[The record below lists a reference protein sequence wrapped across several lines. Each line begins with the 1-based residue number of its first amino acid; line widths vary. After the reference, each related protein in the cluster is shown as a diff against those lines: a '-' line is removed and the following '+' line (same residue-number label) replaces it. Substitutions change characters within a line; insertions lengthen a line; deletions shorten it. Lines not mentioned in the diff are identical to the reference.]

1 MVGIGDLSRGFIQEI
16 CETNNGEERPVVQ
29 ILEARPLVSS
39 QTEPAS
45 EAQYFRF
52 RISDGMFSYNSCL
65 NQADI
70 TQRIKKDAL
79 DQGNPVLRIK
89 YTIKTAQ
96 KPLLRI
102 MDYEILGRD
111 LPVFGNP
118 VHHSGNPSDY
128 RGLNPNANIH
138 NTRPELRLPQKDGS
152 NSRQNSSVSIL
163 VSLGELR
170 RGSEFHYCYSIA
182 LVFNFRYKAFGLTLG
197 SSSCRLA
204 NLVGQNLTPIK
215 LITPYVNK
223 WRICGVVTAK
233 EDLRNIRTARRDMK
247 VFNFELTDEEG
258 GCIRIAAFDD
268 VAEKFY
274 SIIQK
279 GSMFYVSGGTVKQAN
294 KRFNTTGHDY
304 EITIRNDSEVLPCL
318 DREKIE
324 QPKLLLSIVRLCNV
338 ANHIGEPI
346 DIIAI
351 VEKVND
357 IVQVTARN
365 TGAQLEKRDVI
376 LIDTSETEITLTFW
390 GEQARTYGKE
400 IEGQTI
406 GIKGAFVKEFNGS
419 LSLSTGNSSR
429 IELNMECAETANLYN
444 WYRQTR
450 PSVQA
455 RNLTT
460 VGLTSDSYARDL
472 RIIRLSEL
480 GALGRDS
487 EKGTFFNVTAMI
499 SSLKADGALYKVE
512 ISDFSGSHWVTVFE
526 DKAVKLLKN
535 DAEQLGQLLDNDLKI
550 SYDYSGSKCCGISV
564 NNYANHENLREKAI
578 KVMMTRVTKGL
589 DEYNEVFNAVRFR
602 EYTFRIRAK
611 SEFYNNEEKIKWNVF
626 DINEVNH
633 DKYIDELMKAV
644 NKLEEM

>member
-1 MVGIGDLSRGFIQEI
+1 MVGIGDLSRGFIREI
-16 CETNNGEERPVVQ
+16 CETNTGEERPVIQV
-29 ILEARPLVSS
+29 LEARPLVNS
-39 QTEPAS
+39 QAESAS

-65 NQADI
+65 NQASI
-70 TQRIKKDAL
+70 TERIKTDAL

-128 RGLNPNANIH
+128 RGLNPNANMH
-138 NTRPELRLPQKDGS
+138 NTRLELRSPQKGS
-152 NSRQNSSVSIL
+152 STSGQNAP
-163 VSLGELR
+163 LR
-170 RGSEFHYCYSIA
+170 CS
-182 LVFNFRYKAFGLTLG
+182 G
-197 SSSCRLA
+197 SSSRRLA

-233 EDLRNIRTARRDMK
+233 EDLRNIRTVRRDMK

-268 VAEKFY
+268 VAEEFY

-304 EITIRNDSEVLPCL
+304 EITIRSDSEVSPCL

-324 QPKLLLSIVRLCNV
+324 QPKLSLSIVRLCNV
-338 ANHIGEPI
+338 ANHVGESI

-357 IVQVTARN
+357 IMQVTARN
-365 TGAQLEKRDVI
+365 TGTQLEKRDIV

-390 GEQARTYGKE
+390 GEQARLYDKE

-406 GIKGAFVKEFNGS
+406 GIKGTFVKEFNGN
-419 LSLSTGNSSR
+419 LSLSTASSSR
-429 IELNMECAETANLYN
+429 IELNMDCAETASLYK
-444 WYRQTR
+444 WYRETR

-460 VGLTSDSYARDL
+460 TGLTADSYGRDL
-472 RIIRLSEL
+472 RIIRLSEFC
-480 GALGRDS
+480 GLGRDS
-487 EKGTFFNVTAMI
+487 EKGTLFNITAMI
-499 SSLKADGALYKVE
+499 SSLKADGALYKSCGTNGCKKKVIEINNQYRCEKCDITLDKYKYVLLMTME

-526 DKAVKLLKN
+526 DKAVKLLKS
-535 DAEQLGQLLDNDLKI
+535 DAEQLGQLLDNDL
-550 SYDYSGSKCCGISV
+550 
-564 NNYANHENLREKAI
+564 
-578 KVMMTRVTKGL
+578 L

-611 SEFYNNEEKIKWNVF
+611 SEFYNGEEKIKWSVF

-633 DKYIDELMKAV
+633 DKYIDELTRAV
-644 NKLEEM
+644 SKLEKL

>member
-16 CETNNGEERPVVQ
+16 CETNNGEEKPVVQ
-29 ILEARPLVSS
+29 ILEARPLVNS

-70 TQRIKKDAL
+70 TERIKKDAL

-128 RGLNPNANIH
+128 RGLNPNANVH
-138 NTRPELRLPQKDGS
+138 NTRPQLQSPQKGGAS
-152 NSRQNSSVSIL
+152 VGQNVP
-163 VSLGELR
+163 
-170 RGSEFHYCYSIA
+170 A
-182 LVFNFRYKAFGLTLG
+182 RYIG
-197 SSSCRLA
+197 SSSRRLA

-274 SIIQK
+274 SIVQK
-279 GSMFYVSGGTVKQAN
+279 GSMFYVSGGIVKQAN

-324 QPKLLLSIVRLCNV
+324 QPKLSLSIVRLCNV

-351 VEKVND
+351 AERVND
-357 IVQVTARN
+357 IMQVTARN

-390 GEQARTYGKE
+390 GEQARAYDKE

-429 IELNMECAETANLYN
+429 IELNMECAETANLYK
-444 WYRQTR
+444 WYRETR
-450 PSVQA
+450 PAVQA

-460 VGLTSDSYARDL
+460 TGLTSDSYARDL

-499 SSLKADGALYKVE
+499 SSLKADGALYKSCGTNGCKKKVIELNNQYRCEKCDVTLDKYKYVLLMTVE

-535 DAEQLGQLLDNDLKI
+535 DAEQLGQLLDNDL
-550 SYDYSGSKCCGISV
+550 
-564 NNYANHENLREKAI
+564 
-578 KVMMTRVTKGL
+578 L
-589 DEYNEVFNAVRFR
+589 DEYNEVFNTVRFR

-611 SEFYNNEEKIKWNVF
+611 SEFYNNEEKIKWSVF
-626 DINEVNH
+626 DINEVNQ
-633 DKYIDELMKAV
+633 DKYIDELTKAV
-644 NKLEEM
+644 NKLEEI

>member
-16 CETNNGEERPVVQ
+16 CETNTGEERPVVQ

-39 QTEPAS
+39 QMEPTS
-45 EAQYFRF
+45 NAQYFRF

-70 TQRIKKDAL
+70 TERIKRDSL

-118 VHHSGNPSDY
+118 VHHSGNPNDY
-128 RGLNPNANIH
+128 RGLNPNANMV
-138 NTRPELRLPQKDGS
+138 NARAELRSPQK
-152 NSRQNSSVSIL
+152 
-163 VSLGELR
+163 
-170 RGSEFHYCYSIA
+170 A
-182 LVFNFRYKAFGLTLG
+182 RYGG
-197 SSSCRLA
+197 QPSHRLA

-279 GSMFYVSGGTVKQAN
+279 GLMFYVSGGTVKQAN

-304 EITIRNDSEVLPCL
+304 EITVRNDSEVMPCL

-324 QPKLLLSIVRLCNV
+324 QPKLILNIVRLCNV
-338 ANHIGEPI
+338 ANHVNESI

-357 IVQVTARN
+357 IMQVTARS
-365 TGAQLEKRDVI
+365 TGAHLEKRDI
-376 LIDTSETEITLTFW
+376 MLIDMSETEITLTFW
-390 GEQARTYGKE
+390 GEQARTYDKE

-406 GIKGAFVKEFNGS
+406 GIKGAFVKEFNGN
-419 LSLSTGNSSR
+419 LSLSIGNSSR
-429 IELNMECAETANLYN
+429 IELNMECAETTNLYR
-444 WYRQTR
+444 WYRETR

-460 VGLTSDSYARDL
+460 TSLTSDSYARDL

-487 EKGTFFNVTAMI
+487 EKAVFFNITAMI
-499 SSLKADGALYKVE
+499 SSLKADGALYKSCGTNGCKKKVIELNNQYRCERCDVTLDKYKYVLLMTIE

-526 DKAVKLLKN
+526 DKATKLLKS
-535 DAEQLGQLLDNDLKI
+535 DAEQLGHLLDNDL
-550 SYDYSGSKCCGISV
+550 
-564 NNYANHENLREKAI
+564 
-578 KVMMTRVTKGL
+578 L

-611 SEFYNNEEKIKWNVF
+611 SEFYNDEEKIKWSVY

-633 DKYIDELMKAV
+633 DKYIDELTKAV
-644 NKLEEM
+644 TKLEEIKQNSKLKQCGR

>member
-29 ILEARPLVSS
+29 ILEARPLVNS
-39 QTEPAS
+39 QAEPAS

-70 TQRIKKDAL
+70 TERIKKDAL
-79 DQGNPVLRIK
+79 DRGNPVLRIK
-89 YTIKTAQ
+89 YTIKAAQ

-118 VHHSGNPSDY
+118 VHHSGNPNDY
-128 RGLNPNANIH
+128 RGLNPNASMH
-138 NTRPELRLPQKDGS
+138 NMRSEHRSPQKGGS
-152 NSRQNSSVSIL
+152 DLGQNATV
-163 VSLGELR
+163 R
-170 RGSEFHYCYSIA
+170 YS
-182 LVFNFRYKAFGLTLG
+182 G
-197 SSSCRLA
+197 SSSRRLA

-274 SIIQK
+274 SVIQK

-304 EITIRNDSEVLPCL
+304 EVTIRNDSEVLPCL

-324 QPKLLLSIVRLCNV
+324 QPKLSLSIVRLCNIS
-338 ANHIGEPI
+338 NHIGEPV

-357 IVQVTARN
+357 IMQVTARN
-365 TGAQLEKRDVI
+365 TGAQLEKRDII

-390 GEQARTYGKE
+390 GEQARTYDKE

-429 IELNMECAETANLYN
+429 VELNMDCAETTNLYR
-444 WYRQTR
+444 WYRETR

-460 VGLTSDSYARDL
+460 AGLTSDSYARDL

-499 SSLKADGALYKVE
+499 SSLKADGALYKSCGTNGCKKKVIELNNQYRCEKCDVTLDKYKYVLLMTME

-535 DAEQLGQLLDNDLKI
+535 DAERLGQLLDNDL
-550 SYDYSGSKCCGISV
+550 
-564 NNYANHENLREKAI
+564 
-578 KVMMTRVTKGL
+578 L

-611 SEFYNNEEKIKWNVF
+611 SEFYNNEEKIKWSIF
-626 DINEVNH
+626 DINEVNQ
-633 DKYIDELMKAV
+633 DKYIDELTKAV

>member
-16 CETNNGEERPVVQ
+16 CESNTGEESPVVQ
-29 ILEARPLVSS
+29 VLEARPLVSS
-39 QTEPAS
+39 QAEPAS

-65 NQADI
+65 NQAEI
-70 TQRIKKDAL
+70 TERIKRDTL
-79 DQGNPVLRIK
+79 DHGNPVLRIK
-89 YTIKTAQ
+89 YTIKAAL
-96 KPLLRI
+96 KPLVRI

-118 VHHSGNPSDY
+118 IHHSGNPNDY
-128 RGLNPNANIH
+128 RGLNPNANLH
-138 NTRPELRLPQKDGS
+138 STRLELRLPQKSGAIS
-152 NSRQNSSVSIL
+152 EQNPASV
-163 VSLGELR
+163 
-170 RGSEFHYCYSIA
+170 
-182 LVFNFRYKAFGLTLG
+182 RYGG
-197 SSSCRLA
+197 PSPRRLA
-204 NLVGQNLTPIK
+204 SLMGQNLTPIK

-233 EDLRNIRTARRDMK
+233 EELRNIRTARRDMK

-274 SIIQK
+274 SIVQK
-279 GSMFYVSGGTVKQAN
+279 GSMFYVSGGTIKQAN

-324 QPKLLLSIVRLCNV
+324 QPKLSFSIVRLCNV
-338 ANHIGEPI
+338 ANHIGEPV

-351 VEKVND
+351 VERVND
-357 IVQVTARN
+357 IVQVTARS

-390 GEQARTYGKE
+390 GEQARTYDKE

-429 IELNMECAETANLYN
+429 IELNMDCAETANLYR
-444 WYRQTR
+444 WYRETR

-460 VGLTSDSYARDL
+460 TGLTSDSYARDL

-480 GALGRDS
+480 GAFGRDS
-487 EKGTFFNVTAMI
+487 EKGSFFNVTAMI
-499 SSLKADGALYKVE
+499 SSLKADGALYKSCGTNGCKKKVIELNNQYRCEKCDITLDKYKYVLLMTVE

-526 DKAVKLLKN
+526 DKAVKLLKI
-535 DAEQLGQLLDNDLKI
+535 DAEQLGQLLDNDL
-550 SYDYSGSKCCGISV
+550 
-564 NNYANHENLREKAI
+564 
-578 KVMMTRVTKGL
+578 L
-589 DEYNEVFNAVRFR
+589 DEYNEIFNAVRFR

-611 SEFYNNEEKIKWNVF
+611 SEFYNDEEKIKWSVY
-626 DINEVNH
+626 DINEVNQ
-633 DKYIDELMKAV
+633 DKYIDELTKAV

>member
-1 MVGIGDLSRGFIQEI
+1 
-16 CETNNGEERPVVQ
+16 
-29 ILEARPLVSS
+29 
-39 QTEPAS
+39 
-45 EAQYFRF
+45 
-52 RISDGMFSYNSCL
+52 
-65 NQADI
+65 
-70 TQRIKKDAL
+70 
-79 DQGNPVLRIK
+79 
-89 YTIKTAQ
+89 
-96 KPLLRI
+96 

-111 LPVFGNP
+111 LPVLGNP
-118 VHHSGNPSDY
+118 VHHSGNPNDY
-128 RGLNPNANIH
+128 RGLNPNANML
-138 NTRPELRLPQKDGS
+138 NMGPELRSPQK
-152 NSRQNSSVSIL
+152 V
-163 VSLGELR
+163 
-170 RGSEFHYCYSIA
+170 
-182 LVFNFRYKAFGLTLG
+182 RYGG
-197 SSSCRLA
+197 SSSHRLA

-279 GSMFYVSGGTVKQAN
+279 GLMFYVSGGTIKQAN

-304 EITIRNDSEVLPCL
+304 EITIRNDSEIMPCL

-324 QPKLLLSIVRLCNV
+324 QPKLSLSIVRLCNV

-346 DIIAI
+346 DVIAV

-357 IVQVTARN
+357 IIQVTARS
-365 TGAQLEKRDVI
+365 TGAQLEKRDII

-390 GEQARTYGKE
+390 GEQARTYDKD

-406 GIKGAFVKEFNGS
+406 GIKGAFVKDFNGS
-419 LSLSTGNSSR
+419 LSLSTAPSSR
-429 IELNMECAETANLYN
+429 IELNMECAETANLYK
-444 WYRQTR
+444 WYRDTR
-450 PSVQA
+450 PSIQA
-455 RNLTT
+455 RSLSMPSLTA
-460 VGLTSDSYARDL
+460 DSYARDL
-472 RIIRLSEL
+472 RIIRLSEV

-487 EKGTFFNVTAMI
+487 EKGVFFNITAMI
-499 SSLKADGALYKVE
+499 SSLKADGALYKSCGTNGCKKKVIELNNQYRCEKCDITLDKYKYVLLMTVE

-535 DAEQLGQLLDNDLKI
+535 DAEQLGRLLDNDL
-550 SYDYSGSKCCGISV
+550 
-564 NNYANHENLREKAI
+564 
-578 KVMMTRVTKGL
+578 L

-611 SEFYNNEEKIKWNVF
+611 SEFYNEEEKIKWNVY

-633 DKYIDELMKAV
+633 DKYIDELVKAV

>member
-16 CETNNGEERPVVQ
+16 CETNNGEERPIVQ
-29 ILEARPLVSS
+29 ILEARPLVNS

-70 TQRIKKDAL
+70 TEKIKKDAL

-118 VHHSGNPSDY
+118 VHHSGNPNDY
-128 RGLNPNANIH
+128 RGLNPNANMH
-138 NTRPELRLPQKDGS
+138 NTRPPQKGG
-152 NSRQNSSVSIL
+152 SSVGQNAS
-163 VSLGELR
+163 VR
-170 RGSEFHYCYSIA
+170 
-182 LVFNFRYKAFGLTLG
+182 
-197 SSSCRLA
+197 SSSRRLA

-324 QPKLLLSIVRLCNV
+324 QPKLSLSIVRLCNV

-346 DIIAI
+346 DVIAI
-351 VEKVND
+351 AEKVND
-357 IVQVTARN
+357 IMQVTARN
-365 TGAQLEKRDVI
+365 TGAQLEKRDII

-390 GEQARTYGKE
+390 GEQARTYDKE

-429 IELNMECAETANLYN
+429 IELNMECAETTSLYR
-444 WYRQTR
+444 WYRETR

-460 VGLTSDSYARDL
+460 AGLTSDSYARDL

-487 EKGTFFNVTAMI
+487 EKGTFFNITAMI
-499 SSLKADGALYKVE
+499 SSLKADGALYKSCGTNGCKKKVIELNNQYRCEKCDVTLDKYKYVLLMTVE

-535 DAEQLGQLLDNDLKI
+535 DAEQLGQLLDNDL
-550 SYDYSGSKCCGISV
+550 
-564 NNYANHENLREKAI
+564 
-578 KVMMTRVTKGL
+578 L

-611 SEFYNNEEKIKWNVF
+611 SEFYNNEEKIKWSVF
-626 DINEVNH
+626 DINEVNQ
-633 DKYIDELMKAV
+633 DKYIDELTKAV

>member
-16 CETNNGEERPVVQ
+16 CERNTGEERPVVQ
-29 ILEARPLVSS
+29 ILEARPLVNS
-39 QTEPAS
+39 QAEPAS

-70 TQRIKKDAL
+70 TERIKRDTL
-79 DQGNPVLRIK
+79 DQGNPVLRIQ
-89 YTIKTAQ
+89 YTIKAAQ

-111 LPVFGNP
+111 LPIFGSP
-118 VHHSGNPSDY
+118 VHHSGNPNDY
-128 RGLNPNANIH
+128 RGLNPNASMH
-138 NTRPELRLPQKDGS
+138 TRIELRSPQKGGL
-152 NSRQNSSVSIL
+152 NLGQNAPV
-163 VSLGELR
+163 
-170 RGSEFHYCYSIA
+170 
-182 LVFNFRYKAFGLTLG
+182 RYGG
-197 SSSCRLA
+197 SSSRRLA
-204 NLVGQNLTPIK
+204 NLSGQNLTPIK

-324 QPKLLLSIVRLCNV
+324 QPKLSLSIVRLCNV
-338 ANHIGEPI
+338 ANHVGEPI
-346 DIIAI
+346 DVIAI
-351 VEKVND
+351 AEKVND
-357 IVQVTARN
+357 IVEVTARN
-365 TGAQLEKRDVI
+365 TGAQLEKRDII
-376 LIDTSETEITLTFW
+376 LIDASETEITLTFW
-390 GEQARTYGKE
+390 GEQARTYDKE

-406 GIKGAFVKEFNGS
+406 GIKGAFVKEYNGS
-419 LSLSTGNSSR
+419 LSLSIGNSSR
-429 IELNMECAETANLYN
+429 IELNMDCAETANLYR
-444 WYRQTR
+444 WYRETR

-460 VGLTSDSYARDL
+460 AGLSSDNYARDF
-472 RIIRLSEL
+472 RIIRLSEV

-487 EKGTFFNVTAMI
+487 EKGIFFNVTAMI
-499 SSLKADGALYKVE
+499 SSLKADGALYKSCGTNGCKKKVIELNNQYRCEKCDITLDKYKYVLLMTVE

-535 DAEQLGQLLDNDLKI
+535 DAEQLGQLLDNDL
-550 SYDYSGSKCCGISV
+550 
-564 NNYANHENLREKAI
+564 
-578 KVMMTRVTKGL
+578 L

-611 SEFYNNEEKIKWNVF
+611 SEFYNGEEKIKWNVF
-626 DINEVNH
+626 DIHEVNL
-633 DKYIDELMKAV
+633 DKYIDELTRAIT
-644 NKLEEM
+644 KLEEM